1 MGVPMSQ
8 GRGKDDKKQ
17 RPKAVTSA
25 VEGEGNIHALL
36 GDAPLV
42 NPGVIGF
49 NVRGR

>member
-1 MGVPMSQ
+1 MGAPMSQ

-17 RPKAVTSA
+17 RPQAVTSA
-25 VEGEGNIHALL
+25 VEREGNIHALL

>member
-1 MGVPMSQ
+1 MGAPMSQ
-8 GRGKDDKKQ
+8 GRRKDDKKQ
-17 RPKAVTSA
+17 CPKAVTSA
-25 VEGEGNIHALL
+25 VEREGNIHALL